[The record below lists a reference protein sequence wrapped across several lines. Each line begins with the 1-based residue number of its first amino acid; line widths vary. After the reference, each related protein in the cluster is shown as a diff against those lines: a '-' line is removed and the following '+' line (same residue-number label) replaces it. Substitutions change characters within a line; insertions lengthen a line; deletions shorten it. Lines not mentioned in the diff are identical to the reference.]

1 MSSDIHFFIEV
12 RDNNKNWQVI
22 KYIENFEYGENHIPD
37 NAGENY
43 YKLKYPYE
51 LKKIIYVGKSIR
63 DALHYKKFSSKPPLP
78 NDITAELKNAM
89 EEKVRHIAISG
100 WGKNIDFESF
110 YSWMHLSDLEE
121 LYEQQY
127 KNWTDLLKRDINSI
141 QENVILKKIDE
152 AKNEIINKL
161 SNKEEN
167 TGKTEDN
174 QSSEENTNIDIE
186 NNLNELEDIIQLK
199 SEIRALRE
207 YVVAYTGNIWV
218 KDEDIRIYF
227 FYE

>member
-1 MSSDIHFFIEV
+1 MSSDIYFFIEV
-12 RDNNKNWQVI
+12 RDNDKKWHLVKYLKDEKYDSSNSINGDYTI
-22 KYIENFEYGENHIPD
+22 KYPRMLNE
-37 NAGENY
+37 
-43 YKLKYPYE
+43 
-51 LKKIIYVGKSIR
+51 IIYVGNNIR

-78 NDITAELKNAM
+78 KDITAELKNAM
-89 EEKVRHIAISG
+89 EEKIRHIAISG

-141 QENVILKKIDE
+141 QENAILKKIDE

-174 QSSEENTNIDIE
+174 QSSEENTITDIE
-186 NNLNELEDIIQLK
+186 TNLSELEDIIELK

-218 KDEDIRIYF
+218 KDEDIRLYF